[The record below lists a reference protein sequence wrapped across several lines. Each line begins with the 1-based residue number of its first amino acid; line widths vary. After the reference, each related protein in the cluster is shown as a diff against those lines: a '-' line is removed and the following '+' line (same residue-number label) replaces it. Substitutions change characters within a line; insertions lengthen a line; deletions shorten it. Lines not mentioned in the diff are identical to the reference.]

1 MNLMNHIRMIE
12 AQAISHIKVQVLK
25 ISKVQATIPIQAPV
39 TNHTV
44 AAWMNIAVQQL
55 KKSSQTIHASPLKLI

>member
-1 MNLMNHIRMIE
+1 MNLMNHIRILE
-12 AQAISHIKVQVLK
+12 APAMSHIKVQLLRYTK
-25 ISKVQATIPIQAPV
+25 IHATIPIQAPV

-55 KKSSQTIHASPLKLI
+55 KKSSQTIHASPPKLI

>member
-1 MNLMNHIRMIE
+1 MNLMNHKGIIE
-12 AQAISHIKVQVLK
+12 AQAMSHIKVQVLR
-25 ISKVQATIPIQAPV
+25 ITKVKATIPIQAPV

-55 KKSSQTIHASPLKLI
+55 KKSSQTIPVSPLKLI